1 MKTLPI
7 DQIKLWHEKTV
18 DEIIKDFR
26 RAFNV
31 MQPLTEKTKEEK
43 ELCYGKKK
51 I

>member
-7 DQIKLWHEKTV
+7 DQIKLWHEKSS

-26 RAFNV
+26 RAFKV
-31 MQPLTEKTKEEK
+31 MQPMAKKTKEEK